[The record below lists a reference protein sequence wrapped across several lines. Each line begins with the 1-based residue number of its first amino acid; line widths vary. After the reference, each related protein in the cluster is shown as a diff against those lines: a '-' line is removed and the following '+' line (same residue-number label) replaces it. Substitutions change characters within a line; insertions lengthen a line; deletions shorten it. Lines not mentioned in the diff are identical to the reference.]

1 MTRMPTRPARARRV
15 AMLSVHTSPLD
26 QPGIGDAGGLNVYV
40 VEVAKRLA
48 SNGTAVDIYTRTS
61 RRREARESIA
71 DGVRVH
77 HLSPADIDPI
87 DKRDL
92 PAELSAMTT
101 AFLRTEH
108 RQHYDLIHSHY
119 WLSGHVGA
127 VASDRWQVP
136 LVHSMHTL
144 GKVKNQSLARGDSP
158 EPSLRLLGEQRV
170 VDVSDRLIANTAAE
184 KQELMSLYY
193 ADDARTAV
201 VSPGVDLDLFR
212 PKDKTTSR
220 QAVGLPKQG
229 IVLLFVGRIQ
239 PLKGPDLLL
248 RAAAE
253 FVVRNPQLR
262 RLVTCV
268 VCGGSS
274 GGADHRDELAKLAA
288 ELGIGDLVRFEPP
301 ANRAHLADWY
311 RSADVVCVPS
321 HSESFGL
328 VAVEAQA
335 CGTPVVA
342 TAVGGLTTSV
352 AHGQSGTLVGSRSA
366 IEWSRE
372 IERIVRNPQ
381 LARRMGARA
390 REHARLFSWEQT
402 AAHTQH
408 VYDAALAQRRDR
420 TLRLLPA

>member
-1 MTRMPTRPARARRV
+1 
-15 AMLSVHTSPLD
+15 MLSVHTSPLD

-48 SNGTAVDIYTRTS
+48 QHGTAVDIYTRTS
-61 RRREARESIA
+61 RRRQDREAIA

-108 RQHYDLIHSHY
+108 RHHYDLIHSHY

-184 KQELMSLYY
+184 KQELISLYG
-193 ADDARTAV
+193 ADDSRTAV

-212 PKDKTTSR
+212 PKDKAASR
-220 QAVGLPKQG
+220 RAVGLPTQG

-248 RAAAE
+248 RATAE
-253 FVVRNPQLR
+253 FVNRNPQLR
-262 RLVTCV
+262 NLVTCV

-274 GGADHRDELAKLAA
+274 GGTEHRDGLAKLVAD
-288 ELGIGDLVRFEPP
+288 LGIGDIVRFEPP
-301 ANRAHLADWY
+301 ASRVHLADWY

-342 TAVGGLTTSV
+342 TEVGGLTTSV
-352 AHGQSGTLVGSRSA
+352 SNGESGTLINSRSA
-366 IEWSRE
+366 VEWARE
-372 IERIVRNPQ
+372 IERIVRDPQ
-381 LARRMGARA
+381 LAKRMGACA

-402 AAHTQH
+402 ATHTQH
-408 VYDAALAQRRDR
+408 VYEAALAQRRDR
-420 TLRLLPA
+420 DQKLRLLPA